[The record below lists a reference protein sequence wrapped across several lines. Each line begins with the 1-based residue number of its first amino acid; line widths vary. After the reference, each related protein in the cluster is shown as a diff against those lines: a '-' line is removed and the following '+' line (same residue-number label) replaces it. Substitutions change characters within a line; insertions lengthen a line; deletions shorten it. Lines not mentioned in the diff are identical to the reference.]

1 MAGAMPAVCN
11 RGILEKRRGRV
22 YNGHVQK
29 KKEDERVEKRITPD
43 ELADMLMRR
52 VYVPFSAVSAVNGR
66 GEILSLCQFDT
77 AFADQT
83 IAFEKSAEEIWL
95 LSNHPE
101 GVCEMTEEDE
111 TNLRRLRRDVGQAR
125 VRFFLVGED
134 TGCVEVEIGRKA

>member
-1 MAGAMPAVCN
+1 MPAVCN
-11 RGILEKRRGRV
+11 RGMLEKRRGRV
-22 YNGHVQK
+22 YNGPVQK
-29 KKEDERVEKRITPD
+29 KKEDERMEKRITPD
-43 ELADMLMRR
+43 ELAD
-52 VYVPFSAVSAVNGR
+52 
-66 GEILSLCQFDT
+66 ILSLCQFDT
-77 AFADQT
+77 AFADLT

-111 TNLRRLRRDVGQAR
+111 ANLRRLRQDVGQAR

>member
-1 MAGAMPAVCN
+1 MK
-11 RGILEKRRGRV
+11 KRV
-22 YNGHVQK
+22 
-29 KKEDERVEKRITPD
+29 TP
-43 ELADMLMRR
+43 EALADMLMKR
-52 VYVPFSAVSAVNGR
+52 VYVPFSAVVSAAAD

-101 GVCEMTEEDE
+101 GVCEMTEEDAA
-111 TNLRRLRRDVGQAR
+111 NLRRLRRDVGQAR